1 MKTLP
6 LFPTGLPPQALD
18 LAGPL
23 RRNPQCSRCQLGER
37 TTNRCLPPAGEAG
50 GLLTVGSHPSQLE
63 NITGKVIADGPRGA
77 NLLRSVR
84 KHWTGPVASAY
95 AVGCYPGPDGEDRA
109 ESKHAAACRPYL
121 RSYAE
126 QITPSRILL
135 LGELACWGVLG
146 RSVSTRSVRRG
157 FAWVR
162 LPHGRVPALILMNPA
177 QLDGRHARAAWE
189 TDLEWALT
197 APDSFFEE
205 RLALIEEGTYSVISS
220 EEDARHAAAALR
232 DDSRASGKPISW
244 DVESVGKMGNSD
256 FAVISAALC
265 VAGDNHVFVWD
276 RPTLANKAVKAVLW
290 ELLDDPSLDWTEQ
303 GSYDERAKLCETGTG
318 IAGNRDDVRLLRKL
332 IDCEVP
338 QASLEVLSEMVGA
351 GGYKDAFD
359 LMLTAAR
366 ATVKPSKPAKTI
378 KSAKAGVW
386 SPRTPL
392 LFNDCP
398 DPYARQRLYE
408 IYTEG
413 DKAVGDNEKSYLFAL
428 VPHGGL
434 SLYNARDSLA
444 TGLLWCLFH
453 PQVAAQPNLYRLW
466 LEVTRPASRSYT
478 MSEHWGIPMSRTAV
492 ESLITYASQQKAQI
506 APQMRAHLTPEFEKI
521 EFDSTLQV
529 AAYLFS
535 PKEVGGLGLPV
546 PKKTQKK
553 DKDAL
558 DKEAK
563 EALAG
568 SHPFVDLYIAY
579 TALDADVEKGQE
591 FYRFLREDGC
601 VHPSYFLDGT
611 TTGRPSAS
619 QPNAYNLKRSADCD
633 GCRGKG
639 CADCEGTGSDLDSL
653 RIRSCFEAPPEY
665 EVLETD
671 LSQIEVRGIAALSG
685 DPVLTK
691 AYVDELD
698 VHEFVANRST
708 EIGVPIA
715 RQEAKPMI
723 FGKSYGM
730 RQQGLSRRLKPPRLP
745 GESWK
750 DYRKRVEELAARVYE
765 AVSNILR
772 GTEAHKQRVIN
783 EAKRTGY
790 TFNLWR
796 GEPAL
801 YRPVWDIASENFW
814 ERSHAE
820 NATYSTLIQGTFSGL
835 LVLASHAKLVE
846 YIMREDLQHL
856 WRPVTCVYDS
866 IISIVHKSIR
876 PMAAR
881 IKTDILTSWDIGRL
895 PDDSRF
901 PLRADSKVGR
911 NLGLAKKYKPPETL
925 AAAVAESKKLGLLEA
940 RRDPRRGRM
949 GLLTA

>member
-1 MKTLP
+1 
-6 LFPTGLPPQALD
+6 
-18 LAGPL
+18 
-23 RRNPQCSRCQLGER
+23 
-37 TTNRCLPPAGEAG
+37 
-50 GLLTVGSHPSQLE
+50 
-63 NITGKVIADGPRGA
+63 
-77 NLLRSVR
+77 
-84 KHWTGPVASAY
+84 
-95 AVGCYPGPDGEDRA
+95 
-109 ESKHAAACRPYL
+109 
-121 RSYAE
+121 
-126 QITPSRILL
+126 
-135 LGELACWGVLG
+135 
-146 RSVSTRSVRRG
+146 
-157 FAWVR
+157 
-162 LPHGRVPALILMNPA
+162 
-177 QLDGRHARAAWE
+177 
-189 TDLEWALT
+189 
-197 APDSFFEE
+197 
-205 RLALIEEGTYSVISS
+205 
-220 EEDARHAAAALR
+220 
-232 DDSRASGKPISW
+232 
-244 DVESVGKMGNSD
+244 
-256 FAVISAALC
+256 
-265 VAGDNHVFVWD
+265 
-276 RPTLANKAVKAVLW
+276 
-290 ELLDDPSLDWTEQ
+290 
-303 GSYDERAKLCETGTG
+303 
-318 IAGNRDDVRLLRKL
+318 
-332 IDCEVP
+332 
-338 QASLEVLSEMVGA
+338 
-351 GGYKDAFD
+351 
-359 LMLTAAR
+359 
-366 ATVKPSKPAKTI
+366 
-378 KSAKAGVW
+378 
-386 SPRTPL
+386 
-392 LFNDCP
+392 
-398 DPYARQRLYE
+398 
-408 IYTEG
+408 
-413 DKAVGDNEKSYLFAL
+413 
-428 VPHGGL
+428 
-434 SLYNARDSLA
+434 
-444 TGLLWCLFH
+444 
-453 PQVAAQPNLYRLW
+453 
-466 LEVTRPASRSYT
+466 
-478 MSEHWGIPMSRTAV
+478 V
-492 ESLITYASQQKAQI
+492 ESLIAYASQQKAQI

-521 EFDSTLQV
+521 EFDSTQQV

-546 PKKTQKK
+546 PKKTKK
-553 DKDAL
+553 NDKDAL

-611 TTGRPSAS
+611 ATGRPSAS

-639 CADCEGTGSDLDSL
+639 CDDCEGTGSDLDSL

-698 VHEFVANRST
+698 VHEFVASRST

-846 YIMREDLQHL
+846 YIMRENLQHL

-895 PDDSRF
+895 PDGSRF

-925 AAAVAESKKLGLLEA
+925 AVALAESKKLGLLEA